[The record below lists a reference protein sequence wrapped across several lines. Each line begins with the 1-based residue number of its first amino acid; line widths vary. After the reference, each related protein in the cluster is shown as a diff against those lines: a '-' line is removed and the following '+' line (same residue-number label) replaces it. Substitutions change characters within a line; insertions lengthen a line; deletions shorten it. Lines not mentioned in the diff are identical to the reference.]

1 MSHPS
6 TPLQAVRDVVNRGL
20 IGREPFEIV
29 VRTVGGVA
37 LVYGAVHVVNNA
49 QGMIASP
56 SIHTYVIALSSHIIH
71 IYITI

>member
-49 QGMIASP
+49 QGMIASL
-56 SIHTYVIALSSHIIH
+56 HTYIRNSDIFTHYTY
-71 IYITI
+71 IYC